1 MKYRY
6 IMSVFDTTQPYQHA
20 LDVMQESKWRIH
32 SCSWDH
38 GDKAHIWRVLFEQ
51 VIPDSAGAPR
61 LITNAVGVL
70 QCEGCGKQFVT
81 EQADHKCYA
90 R

>member
-1 MKYRY
+1 
-6 IMSVFDTTQPYQHA
+6 
-20 LDVMQESKWRIH
+20 
-32 SCSWDH
+32 
-38 GDKAHIWRVLFEQ
+38 VLFEQ